1 MGDAWAAIKSDVHQT
16 ISGAMRQTK
25 GKSKSSATAVKK
37 LFERALEHHK
47 AGRLAESKKLYD
59 EILALDPKH
68 ADSLHLSGMVAYA
81 SGDLANAAA
90 LIERAIKLQPGG
102 DIYLGNLGNVL
113 SALGRGDEA
122 IARYKQAIAINPKNP
137 TPYSNL
143 GNAYSS
149 SGKLEDAVIQYEKAL
164 LLRPDFYEALFNLGL
179 TLRSLGRFDEA
190 IAVQRKATDRFP
202 DFAEAHY
209 TLGQSLLLHGDL
221 EEGWPEYDWRWKL
234 GEYAWLRNIH
244 GEFSQPLWG
253 GESLEGKTILVYG
266 EQGMGDSF
274 QFVRYLPSVV
284 ARGGKVI
291 FAVHPPLRRVIGKIP
306 GVILV
311 SLDTVPLPS
320 FDVHSPL
327 LSLPRILGTLHVED
341 IPAEVPYLA
350 AEPERI
356 GHWKDRL
363 AQFKGFKIGIAWQG
377 NPNAKIDKGRS
388 LPLAA
393 FAALAKL
400 PNVTLI
406 SLQQRDGL
414 DQLDR
419 LPDGMRVERLGGDV
433 DRDGA
438 FVDTAAIMMNLD
450 LVIVSDSA
458 IAHLA
463 GALARP
469 VWVPLKK
476 VPDWRF
482 LLDRDDSPWYPSM
495 RLFRQ
500 AVDGDWEAVFGK
512 IADALSERIHGTNMT
527 SKSTPTDVP
536 LHGSASDTPMI
547 PQSWG
552 EIIDKIT
559 ILEIKTEKLT
569 DPAKLTNV
577 GRELSEL
584 VSVREQHFPAN
595 AALAELSRKLKA
607 VNESLWWIEDDIRE
621 CERAKD
627 FGPKFIELARA
638 VYVTNDQRAA
648 VKREINDLLG
658 SALIE
663 EKSYAAYTDDL
674 GQASAALVENVRKQ
688 APSPQSEPQPAPAAS
703 EGGAVAQVATASAY
717 QSGIITSSAQGVF
730 AFDLEDQFVG
740 RGLRESG
747 IWGAAEIELASR
759 LIASGDSVL
768 VIGAHIG
775 TVAVSLARKC
785 AHLTAFEANPATYK
799 FLQCNL
805 ILNDVRNVD
814 AHNLAVADQSGR
826 IRFVLSRHNSGG
838 SKRYPV
844 HADPMYFND
853 SPSVTEVD
861 AVALDEFLPPMD
873 YSLVVMDITG
883 SEYFALKGMQKLLK
897 RSGALV
903 VDFVPHHLKNV
914 AAAAPEELAATIEP
928 HFDVLFV
935 PGLQAYVE
943 QANFRAMLRRMYD
956 IGIEQEKIVFLK
968 RDLLSTFRA
977 VAR

>member
-1 MGDAWAAIKSDVHQT
+1 
-16 ISGAMRQTK
+16 MRQN
-25 GKSKSSATAVKK
+25 KSKTKAKPNAAAVRK

-47 AGRLAESKKLYD
+47 AGRLAESKQLYD

-81 SGDLANAAA
+81 GGDLATAAS
-90 LIERAIKLQPGG
+90 LIEKAIKLEPGG

-113 SALGRGDEA
+113 SAQGRSDEA
-122 IARYKQAIAINPKNP
+122 VACYKRAIAINPRNP

-149 SGKLEDAVIQYEKAL
+149 MGKLEDAVLQYEKAL
-164 LLRPDFYEALFNLGL
+164 SIRPEFYEALFNLGL
-179 TLRSLGRFDEA
+179 TLRSLGRFEEA
-190 IAVQRKATDRFP
+190 IAVQRKATAAYP

-209 TLGQSLLLHGDL
+209 TLGQSLLLHGEL

-253 GESLEGKTILVYG
+253 GESIEGKTILVYG

-274 QFVRYLPSVV
+274 QFVRYLPRVV
-284 ARGGKVI
+284 ARGAKVI
-291 FAVHPPLRRVIGKIP
+291 FAVHPPLRRVIGEIP
-306 GVILV
+306 GVTLV
-311 SLDTVPLPS
+311 SLDTVPLPP

-341 IPAEVPYLA
+341 IPAEVPYLT
-350 AEPERI
+350 AEPERVA
-356 GHWKDRL
+356 HWKDRL
-363 AQFKGFKIGIAWQG
+363 ARFSGFKIGIAWQG

-393 FAALAKL
+393 IAPLARL

-419 LPDGMRVERLGGDV
+419 LPAGMRVERLGADV

-450 LVIVSDSA
+450 LIIVSDSA
-458 IAHLA
+458 VAHLA
-463 GALARP
+463 GALGRP

-482 LLDRDDSPWYPSM
+482 LLERDDSPWYPNM

-500 AVDGDWEAVFGK
+500 VVDGDWDAVFRR
-512 IADALSERIHGTNMT
+512 IADALSERLHGT
-527 SKSTPTDVP
+527 TPVSGAALTAVHLRD
-536 LHGSASDTPMI
+536 SASDTPMI

-569 DPAKLTNV
+569 NPAKLANV
-577 GRELSEL
+577 RRELNEL
-584 VSVREQHFPAN
+584 VSVREQHFPAHV
-595 AALAELSRKLKA
+595 ALAELSRKLKA

-627 FGPKFIELARA
+627 FGSNFIELARA

-688 APSPQSEPQPAPAAS
+688 APSLQPKPQPEANAAPQSGTAS
-703 EGGAVAQVATASAY
+703 PSATASAF
-717 QSGIITSSAQGVF
+717 QSGIITSSEQGIF
-730 AFDLEDQFVG
+730 AFDLEDQLVG
-740 RGLRESG
+740 RSLRDSG
-747 IWGAAEIELASR
+747 AWGAAEVELASR
-759 LIASGDSVL
+759 LITTGDNIL
-768 VIGAHIG
+768 VVGAHIG
-775 TVAVSLARKC
+775 TVAVALAKRC
-785 AHLTAFEANPATYK
+785 AHLTAIEANPANYK

-805 ILNDVRNVD
+805 ILNDVKNVD
-814 AHNLAVADQSGR
+814 VRNLAAGDKSGK
-826 IRFVLSRHNSGG
+826 IPFVFSRHNSGG

-844 HADPMYFND
+844 HTNPKYFHDN
-853 SPSVTEVD
+853 PSVTEVD
-861 AVALDEFLPPMD
+861 AVALDEFLPPTN
-873 YSLVVMDITG
+873 YSLILMDIEG
-883 SEYFALKGMQKLLK
+883 SEYFALKGMQRMLQVS
-897 RSGALV
+897 RALF
-903 VDFVPHHLKNV
+903 VDFIPHHLRNMQAV
-914 AAAAPEELAATIEP
+914 SPEEFSALLEP
-928 HFDVLFV
+928 HFDILFV

-943 QANFRAMLRRMYD
+943 QANFGAMLRRMYD
-956 IGIEQEKIVFLK
+956 IGVGQKQIVFLK
-968 RDLLSTFRA
+968 RELLAAFQA
-977 VAR
+977 VPR

>member
-1 MGDAWAAIKSDVHQT
+1 MKKQI
-16 ISGAMRQTK
+16 
-25 GKSKSSATAVKK
+25 KSKSVSTAKTVQK
-37 LFERALEHHK
+37 LFEQALEHHK

-59 EILALDPKH
+59 EILALNPKH

-81 SGDLANAAA
+81 SGDHASAVT
-90 LIERAIKLQPGG
+90 LIEKAVKLQPGG

-113 SALGRGDEA
+113 SAQGRGDEA
-122 IARYKQAIAINPKNP
+122 IARYKQAIAANPKNP

-143 GNAYSS
+143 GNAYTTM
-149 SGKLEDAVIQYEKAL
+149 GRLEDAVSQYQKAL
-164 LLRPDFYEALFNLGL
+164 AIRPDFYEALFNMGL

-190 IAVQRKATDRFP
+190 IAIQRRATACYP

-209 TLGQSLLLHGDL
+209 TLGQSLLLRGDL
-221 EEGWPEYDWRWKL
+221 QEGWPEYDWRWKL

-244 GEFSQPLWG
+244 GEFSQPLWN
-253 GESLEGKTILVYG
+253 GESIEGKTILVYG

-274 QFVRYLPSVV
+274 QFVRYLPRVV
-284 ARGGKVI
+284 ARGAKVI
-291 FAVHPPLRRVIGKIP
+291 FAVHPPLRRVIGSIP
-306 GVILV
+306 GVTLV
-311 SLDTVPLPS
+311 SLDTVPLPP

-327 LSLPRILGTLHVED
+327 LSLPRILGTLHVKD
-341 IPAEVPYLA
+341 IPADGPYLA

-356 GHWKDRL
+356 ARWKDRL
-363 AQFKGFKIGIAWQG
+363 AQFNGFKIGIAWQG

-393 FAALAKL
+393 FAPLAKL
-400 PNVTLI
+400 PGVTLI

-414 DQLDR
+414 DQLDY
-419 LPDGMRVERLGGDV
+419 LPAGMQVERMGDDV

-482 LLDRDDSPWYPSM
+482 LLDRNDSPWYPSM

-500 AVDGDWEAVFGK
+500 TVEGEWDAVFHQ
-512 IADALSERIHGTNMT
+512 IADALSEHVHGTRII
-527 SKSTPTDVP
+527 SSSSTGFRSDV
-536 LHGSASDTPMI
+536 PMI

-569 DPAKLTNV
+569 DAAKVANV
-577 GRELSEL
+577 RRELNEL
-584 VSVREQHFPAN
+584 VSVREQHFPSH
-595 AALAELSRKLKA
+595 AALAGLSGKLKR

-627 FGPKFIELARA
+627 FGPKFVELARA
-638 VYVTNDQRAA
+638 VYVTNDQRAV
-648 VKREINDLLG
+648 VKREINDLLC
-658 SALIE
+658 SVLTE

-674 GQASAALVENVRKQ
+674 SQASAALVENVRTQ
-688 APSPQSEPQPAPAAS
+688 APSPQLKLQPVATSAPQ
-703 EGGAVAQVATASAY
+703 GRAVAQSATASAF
-717 QSGIITSSAQGVF
+717 QSGIITSSEQGVF

-740 RGLRESG
+740 RSLRESG
-747 IWGAAEIELASR
+747 TWGAAEIELASR
-759 LIASGDSVL
+759 LIEPGDSVL
-768 VIGAHIG
+768 VVGAHIG
-775 TVAVSLARKC
+775 TVAVSLAKRC
-785 AHLTAFEANPATYK
+785 AHLTAFEANPTTYR

-805 ILNDVRNVD
+805 ILNDIENVD
-814 AHNLAVADQSGR
+814 AHNLAAADKAGR
-826 IRFVLSRHNSGG
+826 LRFVLSRHNSGG

-844 HADPMYFND
+844 HADPMYFYDN
-853 SPSVTEVD
+853 PSVTEVD
-861 AVALDEFLPPMD
+861 AVALDEFLPPED
-873 YSLVVMDITG
+873 YALVFMDIEG
-883 SEYFALKGMQKLLK
+883 SEYFALKGMRKILQKS
-897 RSGALV
+897 RAL
-903 VDFVPHHLKNV
+903 FVEFIPHHLRNV
-914 AAAAPEELAATIEP
+914 SAVTPEEFSALLEP
-928 HFDVLFV
+928 HFDILFV

-943 QANFRAMLRRMYD
+943 QANFGAMLRRMYD
-956 IGIEQEKIVFLK
+956 IGMAQEQIVFLK
-968 RDLLSTFRA
+968 RELLAAFQMESR
-977 VAR
+977 